1 MATIQGTDQND
12 DGITSYWD
20 FFKGSYKNRALAGT
34 SSADVIYGKGGSDVI
49 RGNGGDDI
57 IYGDTGG
64 SVDLFA
70 GNDKLYGGD
79 GKDIL
84 YGHNGNDMLD
94 GGNHNDT
101 LIGGS
106 GNDKLFGGAGN
117 DVLNAGGN
125 DWGEY
130 DELTGGSGF
139 DRFEVKG
146 YNGLFDSAKVLDW
159 NAGGLQ
165 DKLILSGQRSDYV
178 FRSDGNHIDV
188 SRVGFIDNPV
198 VEVYLGS
205 GSGLTMSAAL
215 QNIQNNLSFG

>member
-1 MATIQGTDQND
+1 MAIIQGTDQND

-20 FFKGSYKNRALAGT
+20 FFKGNYKNRVLSGGD
-34 SSADVIYGKGGSDVI
+34 SADTIYGKGGSDI
-49 RGNGGDDI
+49 LYGNGGNDI
-57 IYGDTGG
+57 LYGDAGG
-64 SVDLFA
+64 TVDLLA

-79 GKDIL
+79 GNDIL
-84 YGHNGNDMLD
+84 YGFNGNDLLD
-94 GGNHNDT
+94 GGNHSDT

-146 YNGLFDSAKVLDW
+146 YNGNFDSAKIMDW
-159 NAGGLQ
+159 NAGGMQ
-165 DKLILSGQRSDYV
+165 DKLILSGQLSDYV
-178 FRSDGNHIDV
+178 FRPDGTHVDV
-188 SRVGFIDNPV
+188 SRVGLVDNLV

-205 GSGLTMSAAL
+205 GSGLTLSDAL
-215 QNIQNNLSFG
+215 SNIQNNLQFA